1 MDEKQRKYARFLLQ
15 RCVRLK
21 KGTPLAIPYITSQK
35 EFVQILKEEALKLGA
50 SDVYLMESDGDKTRK
65 ILEES
70 TIEEI
75 KANTYFD
82 RNKLDEAY
90 KQGGCV
96 IWPDSYEPPHLNGVD
111 EEKRKAMNSV
121 KIKTQKESL
130 PARRKYQFPSCI
142 AAVATKP
149 WAEAL
154 FPNDTN
160 GYEKLWDLIFK
171 ITMMDRK
178 DPFEAWEKQIEKNTK
193 RKKLLNDLNLVKL
206 KYKNSLGTNFE
217 VGLPKDVIWQGTSK
231 VGFEGAEDTIVN
243 FPTYENFTSPNK
255 NEVNGTI
262 VSSVPLFL
270 RGNKI
275 ENIKLKFENGR
286 LIDAKA
292 DANEDTLLNVINEY
306 DGMHYLGECALV
318 DFHSPIS
325 EIDINFI
332 TILIEENKRCHIAL
346 GGSFVRTIPNGD
358 KMADEELSK
367 AGLNIC
373 PNHIDIMIGTE
384 DLSIIGT
391 DIYGNEVPI
400 FINGDFA
407 EEKIIEFI
415 KNREAV

>member
-75 KANTYFD
+75 KANAYFD
-82 RNKLDEAY
+82 RSKLDETY

-149 WAEAL
+149 WSETL
-154 FPNDTN
+154 FPNDDN
-160 GYEKLWDLIFK
+160 AYEKLWNLIFK
-171 ITMMDRK
+171 ITMMDRE
-178 DPFEAWEKQIEKNTK
+178 DPFEAWKKQIEKNTR
-193 RKKLLNDLNLVKL
+193 RKELLNDLKLVKL

-231 VGFEGAEDTIVN
+231 IGFEGAEDTIVN

-292 DANEDTLLNVINEY
+292 DTNEDTLLNVINEY
-306 DGMHYLGECALV
+306 DGMSYLGECALV

-325 EIDINFI
+325 EIDINFM

-358 KMADEELSK
+358 KMTDEELSK

>member
-75 KANTYFD
+75 KANAYFD
-82 RNKLDEAY
+82 RSKLDETY

-96 IWPDSYEPPHLNGVD
+96 IWPDSYEPPHLNRVD

-149 WAEAL
+149 WSETL
-154 FPNDTN
+154 FPNDDN
-160 GYEKLWDLIFK
+160 AYEKLWNLIFK
-171 ITMMDRK
+171 ITMMDRE
-178 DPFEAWEKQIEKNTK
+178 DPFEAWKKQIEKNTR
-193 RKKLLNDLNLVKL
+193 RKELLNDLKLVKL

-231 VGFEGAEDTIVN
+231 IGFEGAEDTIVN

-292 DANEDTLLNVINEY
+292 DTNEDTLLNVINEY
-306 DGMHYLGECALV
+306 DGMSYLGECALV

-325 EIDINFI
+325 EIDINFM

-358 KMADEELSK
+358 KMTDEELSK